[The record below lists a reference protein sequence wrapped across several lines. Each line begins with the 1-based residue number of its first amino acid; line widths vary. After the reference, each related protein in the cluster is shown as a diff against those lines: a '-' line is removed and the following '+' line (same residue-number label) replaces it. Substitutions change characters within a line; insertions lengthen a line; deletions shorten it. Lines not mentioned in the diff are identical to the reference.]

1 MFLTLLLMFVSGLPL
16 QERPT
21 AKKRYE
27 KQNHW
32 PEYATWL
39 HRTSMLIPFPSR
51 LYAKMPTFLRRTIF
65 LEFPMYVFDPKK
77 HADENKMRRHS
88 QGTSGEDNH
97 QEV

>member
-1 MFLTLLLMFVSGLPL
+1 MFVSGLPL

-32 PEYATWL
+32 AEYATWL
-39 HRTSMLIPFPSR
+39 HRTSILIPFPSR

-77 HADENKMRRHS
+77 HADESKIRQNSEQSDDDHHHH
-88 QGTSGEDNH
+88 GYGH
-97 QEV
+97 QEQV